1 MYLLRCDSFAIAN
14 GTYIIRSVG
23 DRVTS
28 HSARGTHMLH
38 ITNLRM
44 IDDPYV
50 THYYRNLWN
59 IKYEIAVVPLSL
71 VFVMTKGSPHGIS
84 PPT

>member
-1 MYLLRCDSFAIAN
+1 MVMMVYS
-14 GTYIIRSVG
+14 T
-23 DRVTS
+23 
-28 HSARGTHMLH
+28 RGTHLLH

-59 IKYEIAVVPLSL
+59 IKYETAGVPLSL
-71 VFVMTKGSPHGIS
+71 AFVLTKGTPHGIS
-84 PPT
+84 PPTLLSPYSDIAFGHVLFRI